1 MALPFTRIEIIKGED
16 NLVDIDLAV
25 DLDAGDEVWFTAK
38 YERSDTDANAA
49 IAKKRSTAGIV
60 DVDATQGKCQ
70 VKIPKADASS
80 LVGRALVF
88 DVKLKK
94 VDQSTVQTVG
104 TGVAVLIDQVNKN
117 AA

>member
-1 MALPFTRIEIIKGED
+1 MALPFTRIEIVKDED

-25 DLDAGDEVWFTAK
+25 DLDPADEVWFTAK

-60 DVDATQGKCQ
+60 DVDAPTGKCQ
-70 VKIPKADASS
+70 VKILRTDADD
-80 LVGRALVF
+80 LTGRALVF
-88 DVKLKK
+88 DVKLRKA
-94 VDQSTVQTVG
+94 DQSTVQTVG
-104 TGVAVLIDQVNKN
+104 TGVVILVDGVNKN

>member
-1 MALPFTRIEIIKGED
+1 MALPFTRIEIVKGED

-25 DLDAGDEVWFTAK
+25 DLDPTDEVWFTAK

-49 IAKKRSTAGIV
+49 IAKKRSTGGIV
-60 DVDATQGKCQ
+60 DVDTPQGKCQ
-70 VKIPKADASS
+70 VKILKANADA
-80 LVGRALVF
+80 LTGRALVF

-94 VDQSTVQTVG
+94 ADQSTVQTVG
-104 TGVAVLIDQVNKN
+104 TGVAILVDGVNKN